1 MTENSD
7 KKTDHTR
14 VPLEEVG
21 QYLGKVQQNI
31 TTNFKDMVKSFRS
44 SALRAEIEADLASD
58 PEFQKDF
65 DMIIDGLD
73 GRGSMNKSENV
84 KKFEEEMERLV
95 TNVVSMQ
102 TDPDIIK
109 AQADF
114 YQFKHERIAPSI
126 LRQAGTSIPAELIKS
141 YRYHQLIEF
150 SKVSDGKTPGF
161 KLMFKDDEHKPSK
174 AEKKKLNEF
183 ELILSDRFFF
193 IPNSTKPDFGKWLT
207 YAYQDFFDIDK
218 IAIEV
223 IRQTASTN
231 KKYNYRGIPLG
242 FLLVDAGTIWAIIA
256 PDLEHRRLAQYRWD
270 RKEIEGLQEKAGVPP
285 DYIDDN
291 RYVQVDKNGTTRA
304 VYEESKMLLNYAFGT
319 TDVSQQYQGHSIIER
334 SLDIIRYI
342 MDNIIYN
349 YTRRSA
355 GAMPKGFI
363 HIEGG
368 TEDGMSRREMALF
381 RKMVYGVASGRR
393 DHWKYP
399 IIGTP
404 KGVKS
409 QFIRFH
415 ESSKEMED
423 FLWMSTLYS
432 ILCQFAGLD
441 PESLSLA
448 SQKNTLGKAR
458 LFDKRQEE
466 GAETRS
472 NDEGLRFFLTYIAS
486 IINTSGAIEEI
497 TGMDV
502 EFKFHGL
509 DVSDESKKADLDM
522 KKLQSDTTMNE
533 LLTSKDKKEQ
543 KLMFGDQNLFDMP
556 GIANTQISSLIMQI
570 LQMQQQEKAMEEEGG
585 EDDMYGEE
593 NEDYAGFPD
602 DTDEDDHENKDYVGG
617 DQFDESGAS
626 KNGKA
631 PQLPKQPARK
641 SVQVNI

>member
-1 MTENSD
+1 MTDKSD
-7 KKTDHTR
+7 SKPDHNAA
-14 VPLEEVG
+14 VPLDEVG
-21 QYLGKVQQNI
+21 QYFGKVVEN
-31 TTNFKDMVKSFRS
+31 NAEMFKAMVNS
-44 SALRAEIEADLASD
+44 SIEGGLMAEIDALLKED
-58 PEFQKDF
+58 PTFKKDYDRF
-65 DMIIDGLD
+65 VHEIETGEPIT
-73 GRGSMNKSENV
+73 KSENV
-84 KKFEEEMERLV
+84 KKFDQEMERLI
-95 TNVVSMQ
+95 TNAISMQ

-109 AQADF
+109 AQAEF

-126 LRQAGTSIPAELIKS
+126 LRQAGNSIPAQLIKS

-150 SKVSDGKTPGF
+150 SKVSDGKIAGF
-161 KLMFKDDEHKPSK
+161 KLMFKDDEYKPSD

-183 ELILSDRFFF
+183 ELVFAERFFF
-193 IPNSTKPDFGKWLT
+193 IPNEVKPNFGKWLT

-218 IAIEV
+218 IAIE
-223 IRQTASTN
+223 ILRQTASTN
-231 KKYNYRGIPLG
+231 KKFNYRGIPLG
-242 FLLVDAGTIWAIIA
+242 FMLVDAGTIWKIIA
-256 PDLEHRRLAQYRWD
+256 PDLEHRRLAQFRWD
-270 RKEIEGLQEKAGVPP
+270 REKYDDMQEKAGLQPE
-285 DYIDDN
+285 YIDEM

-304 VYEESKMLLNYAFGT
+304 VYEESRMLLNYAFGT
-319 TDVSQQYQGHSIIER
+319 TDVSQQFQGHSIIER
-334 SLDIIRYI
+334 ALEIIRYI

-363 HIEGG
+363 HVEGG

-409 QFIRFH
+409 QFVRFH

-441 PESLSLA
+441 PESVSLA
-448 SQKNTLGKAR
+448 SQKNTLGKQH
-458 LFDKRQEE
+458 LFDKQQEE
-466 GAETRS
+466 GAEFRS

-486 IINTSGAIEEI
+486 IINTSGAIEEV

-502 EFKFHGL
+502 EFRFQGL
-509 DVSDESKKADLDM
+509 DVSDEAKKADLDM

-543 KLMFGDQNLFDMP
+543 ELMFGDQNLFNIP
-556 GIANTQISSLIMQI
+556 GIANPQIQSIILQI
-570 LQMQQQEKAMEEEGG
+570 LQQQQMEAQQEQEEAG
-585 EDDMYGEE
+585 MYGEE
-593 NEDYAGFPD
+593 GEDFPGFPD
-602 DTDEDDHENKDYVGG
+602 DTDEDDHENRDYMGG
-617 DQFDESGAS
+617 DEFDENGEN
-626 KNGKA
+626 KNAKA
-631 PQLPKQPARK
+631 PQQPKQPARK
-641 SVQVNI
+641 SVRVDI

>member
-1 MTENSD
+1 MTA
-7 KKTDHTR
+7 KTDTNTDHSKI
-14 VPLEEVG
+14 PLENIAEHFG
-21 QYLGKVQQNI
+21 SVQNKI
-31 TTNFKDMVKSFRS
+31 TDNMRAMVKSFSESPMKR
-44 SALRAEIEADLASD
+44 EIEAELASD
-58 PEFQKDF
+58 PEFRKDF
-65 DMIIDGLD
+65 DMIVTGLD
-73 GRGSMNKSENV
+73 TGSSVQKSENI

-102 TDPDIIK
+102 TDPDMIK

-126 LRQAGTSIPAELIKS
+126 LRQAGNSIPAQLIKS

-150 SKVSDGKTPGF
+150 SKVSDGKSAGF
-161 KLMFKDDEHKPSK
+161 KLMFKDDEYKPSD

-183 ELILSDRFFF
+183 ELILSERFFF
-193 IPNSTKPDFGKWLT
+193 IPNEIKPNFGKWLT

-223 IRQTASTN
+223 LRQTASTN

-242 FLLVDAGTIWAIIA
+242 FMLVDSGTIWKIIA
-256 PDLEHRRLAQYRWD
+256 PDIEHRKLAQYRWD
-270 RKEIEGLQEKAGVPP
+270 RKEYGRMQEKIGIQPE
-285 DYIDDN
+285 YLDDN

-304 VYEESKMLLNYAFGT
+304 VYEESRMLLNYAFGT
-319 TDVSQQYQGHSIIER
+319 TDISQQYQGHSVIER
-334 SLDIIRYI
+334 SLEIIRYI

-409 QFIRFH
+409 QFVRFH

-441 PESLSLA
+441 PESISLA
-448 SQKNTLGKAR
+448 SQKNTLGKQR
-458 LFDKRQEE
+458 LFDRQQEE
-466 GAETRS
+466 GAEFRS
-472 NDEGLRFFLTYIAS
+472 NDEGLRFFLTYIAN

-509 DVSDESKKADLDM
+509 DVSDEAKKADLDM

-543 KLMFGDQNLFDMP
+543 KLMMGDQNLFDIP
-556 GIANTQISSLIMQI
+556 GIANPQIQTLIIQV
-570 LQMQQQEKAMEEEGG
+570 LQMQMQESAEGDEG
-585 EDDMYGEE
+585 EAGMYGEDNE
-593 NEDYAGFPD
+593 NYSGFPD

-617 DQFDESGAS
+617 DEFDESGAN
-626 KNGKA
+626 KKA
-631 PQLPKQPARK
+631 KVPQQPAQPARK